1 MIFDWRDLDINLL
14 IENQKAG
21 KHLCLNGR
29 YVGCY
34 TDTCRKDLQRRIDD
48 AVHFR
53 NAENCRT
60 DARSYYNGVLRVLR
74 RKKRAVEREI
84 TKRQLTEESG
94 GVPRLSKVRR
104 RVTLDQRVL
113 KLSGLL

>member
-1 MIFDWRDLDINLL
+1 
-14 IENQKAG
+14 
-21 KHLCLNGR
+21 
-29 YVGCY
+29 
-34 TDTCRKDLQRRIDD
+34 
-48 AVHFR
+48 
-53 NAENCRT
+53 
-60 DARSYYNGVLRVLR
+60 VLRVLR